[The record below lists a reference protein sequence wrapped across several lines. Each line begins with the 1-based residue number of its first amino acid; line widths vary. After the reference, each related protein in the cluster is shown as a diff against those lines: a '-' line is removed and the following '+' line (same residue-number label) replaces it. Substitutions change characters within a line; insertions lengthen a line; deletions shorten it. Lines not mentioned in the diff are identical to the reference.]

1 MKVVAETNEN
11 ANIIRSSIEPDN
23 LAEPPITFTS
33 RCDDKTLVIIIR
45 NIGRLE
51 TALSTLVDL
60 ISAIQ
65 TVDRILE
72 VKKENNI

>member
-11 ANIIRSSIEPDN
+11 ANIVRSSIEPDN

-33 RCDDKTLVIIIR
+33 RCDDKILLITIR

-51 TALSTLVDL
+51 TALSTLIDL

-65 TVDRILE
+65 TVDKILE
-72 VKKENNI
+72 VKKENDI

>member
-11 ANIIRSSIEPDN
+11 ANIIRLSIEPDN

-33 RCDDKTLVIIIR
+33 RCDDKILLITIR
-45 NIGRLE
+45 NVGRLE
-51 TALSTLVDL
+51 TALSTLIDI